1 MIQNLETF
9 RSLPIEAV
17 AADLGIPVVRH
28 LARCPFHED
37 RHPSLHFHVGRN
49 TFHCFACNAHGG
61 PIDLVMH
68 RWNISL
74 PQACRWLEARHH
86 VILSMASSRLPLPRL
101 RPAFPVDTE
110 YLESLVARPV
120 LSPEARQFL
129 FQERHYRPEVV
140 RWLGI
145 TSISHPMPCWRYGRP
160 FYDAPALLIPYR
172 SPAGKLITV
181 QSRYLGPSVSDKGH
195 TLVPVPPRFRFPS
208 GGRCGIYNLPVLML
222 LQPGEPLYIAEG
234 VTDCMA
240 LLSAG
245 HKAIAIPSAT
255 LLTQAD
261 REALRM
267 LADRM
272 GPLDLHIY
280 PDADEPG
287 ERLFQSLLQL
297 ATSLGTT
304 LRRHSL
310 PAGCKDYSDLF
321 RLHHESIQQPS
332 N

>member
-68 RWNISL
+68 RFHISL
-74 PQACRWLEARHH
+74 PEACRWLAAHH
-86 VILSMASSRLPLPRL
+86 GIILSAASSRLPLPRMRQEIPL
-101 RPAFPVDTE
+101 DTE
-110 YLESLVARPV
+110 WLESLVAHPE
-120 LSPEARQFL
+120 LSPEACRFL
-129 FQERHYRPEVV
+129 FQERHYRPEVI

-145 TSISHPMPCWRYGRP
+145 SSISHSMPCWRHGRP

-172 SPAGKLITV
+172 SPGGRLLSV
-181 QSRYLGPSVSDKGH
+181 QSRYLGLAGSGH
-195 TLVPVPPRFRFPS
+195 ELSPAPPRFRFPR
-208 GGRCGIYNLPVLML
+208 GGRCGIYNLPVTTL
-222 LQPGEPLYIAEG
+222 LAPGEPLYIAEG

-240 LLSAG
+240 MLSAG

-261 REALRM
+261 KEVLRS
-267 LADRM
+267 LAERI
-272 GPLDLHIY
+272 GPLNLHAC
-280 PDADEPG
+280 PDADAPG
-287 ERLFQSLLQL
+287 ERLFQSLS
-297 ATSLGTT
+297 AMAASLGST
-304 LRRHSL
+304 LHRHSL
-310 PAGCKDYSDLF
+310 PPGCKDYSDLYL
-321 RLHHESIQQPS
+321 LHYESIRHPS